1 MVKKTIFLLVLYIF
15 LQFYL
20 SSLGE
25 KNILPNLTNSQEPKP
40 VFWPL
45 GAGAARKKYQES
57 EPPVAAW
64 GKKSEAGAGAASK
77 KVRSRSS

>member
-1 MVKKTIFLLVLYIF
+1 MHRNPA
-15 LQFYL
+15 
-20 SSLGE
+20 GE
-25 KNILPNLTNSQEPKP
+25 PEP
-40 VFWPL
+40 VRAGCFWLL